1 MKTNTLGKATTVND
15 THPET
20 TLQAGGSKRFLCE
33 KMLQL
38 KPGMHQPLEK
48 KGPSE
53 RRVNEPKTQPEKA
66 GFSSMSYSEKYS
78 LIQDQARDLTHLR
91 EKIRIGR
98 AVSSL
103 LIQHV
108 QNAVKAFEELLSSRK
123 IDYNMEQHFREQLA
137 KSSQLAESLASK
149 FNTDDG
155 ISKKKQREQVLQR
168 LSILRER
175 QKRGKKT
182 EVLQTQQD
190 AQPQTWPQ
198 TCSSSHAQST
208 THHSPSSTYLLLNQ
222 QKVRPAVDMANVSPA
237 TPADSA
243 SLPSNHSEAVSAQ
256 PSYPLGG
263 TTEQNGTPDPGHH
276 GSNHPW
282 EEMKPQKMNAS
293 GNLSSSSSL
302 DRPNSKPSGA
312 DLLEKNLI
320 EIQNLRQRLEESVFI
335 NDRLRERLEYVL
347 SDAGQGKGAAQS
359 ASDVS
364 LATPHSYTESHSSGS
379 AHVACKFAELKK
391 KIDCHSGKK
400 LQDGPK
406 FLKSG
411 DAVIVHMVP
420 GKPMCVESFF
430 DYPPVGRFAVCDMR
444 QSLWVSSKQ
453 WTDKKAD
460 GADCKQAFHAR
471 RSHSS
476 FSQQLYPLQSL
487 RTPGKPVGKPGV
499 GRFRKQ
505 KCSRASP
512 QRLAPRSP
520 QMQSPGAAPDLIR
533 AGPRE
538 AEPRVDSVLPPSLL
552 CLHSTV
558 CAPGVAPFLPAFS
571 RPREPE
577 RGLGDGLSKQKY
589 KQAGMKQGRQGQSK
603 DNFRKQVQRQ
613 GLDAGEMKTATDL
626 RGRNGG
632 KVRER
637 IRSACNY
644 PTTKQQHSNWN
655 GFVKVKRAISHL
667 ACRTVARRDRIV
679 WKQHLSQQV
688 FSLSVQGRDENIL
701 SAGQRPCQTDH
712 IY

>member
-1 MKTNTLGKATTVND
+1 
-15 THPET
+15 
-20 TLQAGGSKRFLCE
+20 
-33 KMLQL
+33 MLQL

-379 AHVACKFAELKK
+379 
-391 KIDCHSGKK
+391 
-400 LQDGPK
+400 
-406 FLKSG
+406 
-411 DAVIVHMVP
+411 
-420 GKPMCVESFF
+420 
-430 DYPPVGRFAVCDMR
+430 
-444 QSLWVSSKQ
+444 
-453 WTDKKAD
+453 
-460 GADCKQAFHAR
+460 DCKQAFHAR

-679 WKQHLSQQV
+679 ANVITTTLRKPRGYQRLMTAPRNELVAKTGPPKIFEEKGSWEHLRSPKHV
-688 FSLSVQGRDENIL
+688 DCSSREAFLKREVHGAPTPREARAACAPAPRLRGSAWFRVDSECGRGCDRAAAPSPALE
-701 SAGQRPCQTDH
+701 SESPQRRT
-712 IY
+712 

>member
-1 MKTNTLGKATTVND
+1 
-15 THPET
+15 
-20 TLQAGGSKRFLCE
+20 
-33 KMLQL
+33 MLQL

-53 RRVNEPKTQPEKA
+53 RTVNEPKTQPEKA

-168 LSILRER
+168 LSILRGR

-182 EVLQTQQD
+182 DVLQTQQD

-208 THHSPSSTYLLLNQ
+208 AHHSPSSTYLLLNQ

-347 SDAGQGKGAAQS
+347 SDASQGKGAAQS

-364 LATPHSYTESHSSGS
+364 LATPHSHTESHSSGS
-379 AHVACKFAELKK
+379 
-391 KIDCHSGKK
+391 GK
-400 LQDGPK
+400 D
-406 FLKSG
+406 
-411 DAVIVHMVP
+411 
-420 GKPMCVESFF
+420 
-430 DYPPVGRFAVCDMR
+430 
-444 QSLWVSSKQ
+444 
-453 WTDKKAD
+453 
-460 GADCKQAFHAR
+460 
-471 RSHSS
+471 
-476 FSQQLYPLQSL
+476 
-487 RTPGKPVGKPGV
+487 
-499 GRFRKQ
+499 
-505 KCSRASP
+505 
-512 QRLAPRSP
+512 
-520 QMQSPGAAPDLIR
+520 
-533 AGPRE
+533 
-538 AEPRVDSVLPPSLL
+538 
-552 CLHSTV
+552 
-558 CAPGVAPFLPAFS
+558 
-571 RPREPE
+571 
-577 RGLGDGLSKQKY
+577 
-589 KQAGMKQGRQGQSK
+589 
-603 DNFRKQVQRQ
+603 
-613 GLDAGEMKTATDL
+613 
-626 RGRNGG
+626 
-632 KVRER
+632 
-637 IRSACNY
+637 
-644 PTTKQQHSNWN
+644 
-655 GFVKVKRAISHL
+655 
-667 ACRTVARRDRIV
+667 
-679 WKQHLSQQV
+679 
-688 FSLSVQGRDENIL
+688 IL
-701 SAGQRPCQTDH
+701 
-712 IY
+712 